1 MKKQFKTLNDLYNTN
16 SYFWRFGRYEIYIKI
31 IKSENKPYLLN
42 ENTNEKI
49 KGLKNINKYMKL
61 NNLEVE
67 E

>member
-16 SYFWRFGRYEIYIKI
+16 SYFWRFGRYEMHIKI